1 MIPDQTFALGE
12 LEVRVSG
19 DASNPQRLSTLEMRI
34 FIILLFEL
42 FLTSMDILLN
52 VSIGVG
58 FRTTPDGKNF
68 DKHPLLNEQTL
79 ETTTTT
85 WF

>member
-1 MIPDQTFALGE
+1 
-12 LEVRVSG
+12 
-19 DASNPQRLSTLEMRI
+19 MRI

-68 DKHPLLNEQTL
+68 DKDPLLNEQTL

>member
-1 MIPDQTFALGE
+1 MSRRKLG
-12 LEVRVSG
+12 
-19 DASNPQRLSTLEMRI
+19 DTSNSQRLSTLEIKI

-68 DKHPLLNEQTL
+68 DKDPLTL
-79 ETTTTT
+79 K
-85 WF
+85 

>member
-1 MIPDQTFALGE
+1 MSRRKLG
-12 LEVRVSG
+12 
-19 DASNPQRLSTLEMRI
+19 DTSNPQRLSTLEIKI
-34 FIILLFEL
+34 FSVLLFEL

-68 DKHPLLNEQTL
+68 NKDPLTL
-79 ETTTTT
+79 K
-85 WF
+85 